1 MVFFTRYLNFLDEQG
16 RIHPIKQHSRN
27 TMLKAPM
34 VEKLNTQINLE
45 FYSSNL
51 YLQMS
56 AWCEANGFE
65 GAAKFMR
72 KHADEEMDHMTR
84 LFTYVSET
92 GALPILGAIDA
103 PPHEFE
109 SLGDLF
115 RKTYEHECLITERI
129 NSLAHEAF
137 TSQDYSTFNFL
148 QWYVAEQHEE
158 ETLFKSVLDK
168 IDLVGNDGHALFF
181 VDKDLAAMANSTAES
196 SIIKA
201 N

>member
-1 MVFFTRYLNFLDEQG
+1 
-16 RIHPIKQHSRN
+16 
-27 TMLKAPM
+27 MLKPDM
-34 VEKLNTQINLE
+34 VNKLNDQINLE

-56 AWCEANGFE
+56 AWCEDKGFE
-65 GAAKFMR
+65 GAAQFMR
-72 KHADEEMDHMTR
+72 KHASEEMDHMTR

-103 PPHEFE
+103 PPHDFKSLADVFE
-109 SLGDLF
+109 
-115 RKTYEHECLITERI
+115 KTYQHECHITECI
-129 NSLAHEAF
+129 NALAHQAF

-168 IDLVGNDGHALFF
+168 INLVGHDGHALFF
-181 VDKDLAAMANSTAES
+181 IDKDLAELAKSGSNSIMTNTPA
-196 SIIKA
+196 
-201 N
+201 